1 MNITKQAQFEKR
13 MAETLRIRPAQVRE
27 VFRGAR
33 PTSVRIN
40 RLLDEGRYEDTLRL
54 VTEKAPGVTAV
65 DWCEDAY
72 LWPDGEG
79 FDDILPLAHE
89 GRVYLQNA
97 ASLIPPVALGARRGD
112 AVLDV
117 AAAPGGKAFHIA
129 ARLGND
135 CTLWL
140 NDSAEPRARKLA
152 GLAEDYGVRYS
163 ELTTHQAQYLD
174 KSLPHASFDRI
185 LLDVQC
191 SGEGRVDLRR
201 SDALRYWSEERVE
214 KYKFQQ
220 TRMLAAAQRL
230 LRPGG
235 VMVYSTCTV
244 SPEENEFPVNR
255 VLQRHADL
263 TLEPLGFSEPEF
275 RPGLTTWRK
284 TAFDKRLTSAVRVA
298 PSEVFEGF
306 FVARIAKSS
315 AA

>member
-1 MNITKQAQFEKR
+1 
-13 MAETLRIRPAQVRE
+13 MADVLRVRTDRVGE
-27 VFRGAR
+27 LFRGAR

-40 RLLDEGRYEDTLRL
+40 RLLDEESYQDALRT
-54 VTEKAPGVTAV
+54 VTEKAPGVSPV
-65 DWCEDAY
+65 DWCEDAWF
-72 LWPDGEG
+72 WPDGEG

-112 AVLDV
+112 SVLDV

-129 ARLGND
+129 ARLRND

-140 NDSAEPRARKLA
+140 NDSAAPRARKLA
-152 GLAEDYGVRYS
+152 ALAADYGVRYAQ
-163 ELTTHQAQYLD
+163 LTTHQAQYLD
-174 KSLPHASFDRI
+174 KSLPHESFDRI

-201 SDALRYWSEERVE
+201 SDALRYWSEERLE

-220 TRMLAAAQRL
+220 TRMLAAAYAL

-244 SPEENEFPVNR
+244 SPEENEFPVSK
-255 VLQRHADL
+255 VLQRHPDL
-263 TLEPLGFSEPEF
+263 SLEPLGFSEPEF
-275 RPGLTTWRK
+275 RPGLTTWRGS
-284 TAFDKRLTSAVRVA
+284 AFDKRLTSAVRVA

-306 FVARIAKSS
+306 FVARIVKRGGSGGA
-315 AA
+315 